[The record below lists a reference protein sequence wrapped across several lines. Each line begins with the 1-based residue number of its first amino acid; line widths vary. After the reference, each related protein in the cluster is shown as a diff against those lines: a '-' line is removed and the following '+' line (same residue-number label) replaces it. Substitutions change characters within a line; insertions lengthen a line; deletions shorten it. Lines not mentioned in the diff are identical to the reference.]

1 MDTLLNARIVRQQP
15 TVIPLKKVVSQMLT
29 ICSLSGLD
37 EQKGVQAT
45 NRHPNKKNM
54 SHPEF

>member
-29 ICSLSGLD
+29 ICSLFFWMPD
-37 EQKGVQAT
+37 KE
-45 NRHPNKKNM
+45 N
-54 SHPEF
+54 